1 MADKAKVVIT
11 DYVWE
16 SLDVEKR
23 ILGKL
28 AHLTA
33 LRTKTP
39 DEFLGEAVDCDALLN
54 TYAGAI
60 TAETMARMPKCK
72 IIARYGIG
80 VDTIDLV
87 AATAAGIIVTNNP
100 TYCIEEVAEHTMALL
115 LACARKIPFY
125 DRAVRAGNWAVPPGK
140 PMFRMAGSTIGLV
153 GFGNIARQVAVRAAA
168 FGMRVLYAD
177 PVVKEGQ
184 FKVPGKKVTLEKLLK
199 ESDFVSVH
207 PPLTPKTRGMIND
220 DAFLMM
226 KSNAFLIN
234 CSRGPVVDTAA
245 LVRALDERK
254 IAGCALDTIDPEPL
268 PEPHPLRGRENVIVT
283 PHAAWY
289 SEKAMVGLQE
299 GAPNEVRRVLTGEW
313 PVNVVNPDVR
323 GKTRAKI
330 AAPKA
335 KAKTPA
341 KRAVKKK
348 SSSRR

>member
-1 MADKAKVVIT
+1 MVDKAKVVIT

-16 SLDVEKR
+16 SLDVENQ

-28 AHLTA
+28 ANLTA
-33 LRTKTP
+33 LKTKTS
-39 DEFLGEAVDCDALLN
+39 DEFLGEAGDCDALLN
-54 TYAGAI
+54 TYAGPI
-60 TAETMARMPKCK
+60 TAEAMARMPNCK

-80 VDTIDLV
+80 VDTIDLA

-115 LACARKIPFY
+115 LACARKIALY
-125 DRAVRAGNWAVPPGK
+125 DRAVRAGTWAVPPGK

-153 GFGNIARQVAVRAAA
+153 GFGHIARQVAARAAA
-168 FGMRVLYAD
+168 FGMRVLFSD

-184 FKVPGKKVTLEKLLK
+184 FKVPGTKVTLQKLLK

-207 PPLTPKTRGMIND
+207 PPLTPNTRGMIND
-220 DAFLMM
+220 DAFALM
-226 KSNAFLIN
+226 KPTAFVIN
-234 CSRGPVVDTAA
+234 CSRGPIIETAA
-245 LVRALDERK
+245 LVRALDAGK
-254 IAGCALDTIDPEPL
+254 IAGCALDTVDPEPM
-268 PEPHPLRGRENVIVT
+268 PDPHPLRGRENVIVT

-299 GAPNEVRRVLTGEW
+299 GAPNEVRRVLTGQW
-313 PVNVVNPDVR
+313 PVNVVNPAVR

-335 KAKTPA
+335 KAKAPA
-341 KRAVKKK
+341 KRAAKKK

>member
-1 MADKAKVVIT
+1 MADRAKVVIT

-16 SLDVEKR
+16 SLDVENR

-28 AHLTA
+28 ANLTA
-33 LRTKTP
+33 LKTKTP
-39 DEFLGEAVDCDALLN
+39 GEFLAEAADCDALLN
-54 TYAGAI
+54 TYAGPI
-60 TAETMARMPKCK
+60 TAEAMACMACCK

-80 VDTIDLV
+80 VDTIDLA

-100 TYCIEEVAEHTMALL
+100 TYCIEEVAEHTMALV
-115 LACARKIPFY
+115 LACSRKVVFY
-125 DRAVRAGNWAVPPGK
+125 DRAVRGGTWSVPPGK
-140 PMFRMAGSTIGLV
+140 PIFRMAGSTIGLV
-153 GFGNIARQVAVRAAA
+153 GFGNIARQVAVRATS
-168 FGMRVLYAD
+168 FGMRVLFSD

-207 PPLTPKTRGMIND
+207 PPLTPKTRGMINE

-226 KSNAFLIN
+226 KSTAFLIN

-245 LVRALDERK
+245 LVRALDAGK

-268 PEPHPLRGRENVIVT
+268 PDPHPLRGRGNVIVT

-289 SEKAMVGLQE
+289 SEKAMIGLQE

-313 PVNVVNPDVR
+313 PVNVVNPEVR

-335 KAKTPA
+335 KTKTPA
-341 KRAVKKK
+341 RRAAKKK
-348 SSSRR
+348 WSRR